1 METTP
6 TGVDFGPAITEAKD
20 TALGLLQ
27 DNVLVLLA
35 LPIAWVGYKVVR
47 KVIAKIG

>member
-1 METTP
+1 MEPT
-6 TGVDFGPAITEAKD
+6 TGVDFGPAITEAST
-20 TALGLLQ
+20 TAQGLLQ